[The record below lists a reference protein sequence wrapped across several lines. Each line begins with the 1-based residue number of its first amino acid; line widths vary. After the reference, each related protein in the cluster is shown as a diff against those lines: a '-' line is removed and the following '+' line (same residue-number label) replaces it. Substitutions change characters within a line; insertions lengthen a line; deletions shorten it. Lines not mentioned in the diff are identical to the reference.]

1 MCHERLL
8 SRCPLTSAMCFLT
21 WPTMTMTFPRKLGS
35 RAVCGPWLSSPS
47 AVKAVL
53 NGMLMLPE
61 MWPRIKLRRKR
72 LRKTLCLHLWVWER
86 PLQGSRRSL
95 TQLGHLSLHQ
105 KSCRHGRKSDA
116 WQQAREQLMDLLKYG
131 DVPHGCFMV
140 LREPETS
147 NIFRPSGIQWK
158 PFCVRPVMSN
168 NSSQNCQKSLAVPV
182 NTYLP
187 GFVSFW
193 VSVCEF
199 QGVWVSGG
207 VNLGSRPSPARR
219 VSGGTQ
225 PRVSGLLVLRWGSLR
240 LLLGCL
246 GGYGEGFKLRA
257 SGHARQ
263 VCESFS
269 CCFTSGLFFKST

>member
-1 MCHERLL
+1 MGGVGPHSRFTPDSDANHGRGRNTTAFWDKTLQVQWLSDCVPQAMCHERLL

-105 KSCRHGRKSDA
+105 KSGRHGRKSDA
-116 WQQAREQLMDLLKYG
+116 
-131 DVPHGCFMV
+131 
-140 LREPETS
+140 
-147 NIFRPSGIQWK
+147 
-158 PFCVRPVMSN
+158 
-168 NSSQNCQKSLAVPV
+168 
-182 NTYLP
+182 
-187 GFVSFW
+187 
-193 VSVCEF
+193 
-199 QGVWVSGG
+199 
-207 VNLGSRPSPARR
+207 
-219 VSGGTQ
+219 
-225 PRVSGLLVLRWGSLR
+225 
-240 LLLGCL
+240 
-246 GGYGEGFKLRA
+246 
-257 SGHARQ
+257 
-263 VCESFS
+263 
-269 CCFTSGLFFKST
+269 